1 MAYVLEIYGGPM
13 ANQTYLSFF
22 IPLYRL
28 CGTHKEVKFKLPGIW
43 GSKYGDTLA
52 VKEAQVAGTAGPDK
66 VHVARAGPNNY
77 LNRQFS
83 SFL

>member
-13 ANQTYLSFF
+13 ANQTYLSFLF
-22 IPLYRL
+22 YCII

-52 VKEAQVAGTAGPDK
+52 VKEAQVAGTAGPD
-66 VHVARAGPNNY
+66 NY

>member
-1 MAYVLEIYGGPM
+1 MEGLWLIKL
-13 ANQTYLSFF
+13 TYLFSFYC
-22 IPLYRL
+22 II